1 MTWLGVNSGRI
12 GGEGAFFSLV
22 PETSHDRVKLSL
34 PERWR
39 GSHVLTCL
47 LLSKVG
53 GHLGVMNMVGMAVF
67 FFFLFQAY
75 ESKLIYTGPLQDPEG
90 NVGRGR
96 SIMCRMEAAPWRF
109 PHQLVKQASQLLE
122 PITSPRNFSLV

>member
-1 MTWLGVNSGRI
+1 MVPGLQSALVPLEGRPMMTWLGVNSGRI

-39 GSHVLTCL
+39 GSRVLTCL
-47 LLSKVG
+47 LLSQVG

-67 FFFLFQAY
+67 FFFYF
-75 ESKLIYTGPLQDPEG
+75 KP
-90 NVGRGR
+90 
-96 SIMCRMEAAPWRF
+96 
-109 PHQLVKQASQLLE
+109 
-122 PITSPRNFSLV
+122 TSRN